1 MAKAL
6 DVRGTSSSGEA
17 REPEMGALTTP
28 NISIPRVA
36 ALAIHEETMLKSRSA
51 TGRRHGD
58 VGARSILD
66 MSH

>member
-1 MAKAL
+1 
-6 DVRGTSSSGEA
+6 
-17 REPEMGALTTP
+17 MGALTTP